1 MLRPRVLIVLA
12 VLALLFLAA
21 GITSLRITGQVD
33 QTISRQFDQHYPSVV
48 ALEKIKH
55 ASSRLNGAV
64 VLKMG
69 GRDEE
74 GFLIFHQNAETL
86 SENLNILASI
96 EKSDA
101 LEPQITRLREQVNV
115 LLTESERI
123 IAQPQE
129 RLSAAVGYTQLLSP
143 RILEIIETS
152 DHIQQS
158 QRAEMHDVRRSLLN
172 QGRRA
177 TVLWWAATILAAGV
191 IVLGYRY
198 MDQHIFFPVRVLDNA
213 MRQVGEGE
221 LDQMVPVTSDNE
233 VGQLSLSFNQ
243 MAGQLRATRK
253 GTTEKLMR
261 LHRTMQATLASF
273 PNPFFVLGKDR
284 SIELRNPAA
293 DKLAVKLFLEGQAKL
308 PPVIYEH
315 IDRVLETQQNYLP
328 SNLKDALT
336 FRIDNEEKFFLP
348 RVLLL
353 FDERGNTFGVAV
365 VLEDVTNQR
374 LLDDVK
380 TNLLST
386 VSHELKTPLTSVRM
400 ALHLLL
406 ENSVGPLNS
415 KQSDLLSTAKEDSER
430 LLRTL
435 NNLLDLTRL
444 EEAKPQLDFEECQVR
459 ALIDSMIADCRDS
472 LSSAGLGLAIEV
484 EEDLPPLNVDRE
496 KIDHIFSNFLTN
508 AIKHSPEG
516 TTITLRARRVLDE
529 QVRVSVIDQGAGI
542 PREHQERIF
551 EKFYRVPGQ
560 TRTGAGLGLS
570 IAREIAAMHRGS
582 VGVISEPDKG
592 SEFYVDLPAVL
603 RESLVRA

>member
-1 MLRPRVLIVLA
+1 MLRPRLLVTLIF
-12 VLALLFLAA
+12 LALLFVAA
-21 GITSLRITGQVD
+21 GATSLRIAGQVD
-33 QTISRQFDQHYPSVV
+33 RAIERQFNQNYPSVV

-55 ASSRLNGAV
+55 AASRLNGAV

-74 GFLIFHQNAETL
+74 GYLIFHQNAETL
-86 SENLNILASI
+86 SENLNILA
-96 EKSDA
+96 A
-101 LEPQITRLREQVNV
+101 LETSSTIEPLIARLREQVNV

-123 IAQPQE
+123 VAQPQE

-143 RILEIIETS
+143 RILDISETS
-152 DHIQQS
+152 DRIQQT
-158 QRAEMHDVRRSLLN
+158 QRTEMHETRRALLN

-177 TVLWWAATILAAGV
+177 TVLWWASTILAAGAV
-191 IVLGYRY
+191 MVGYRY
-198 MDQHIFFPVRVLDNA
+198 LDQHVFAPVLVLEHA
-213 MRQVGEGE
+213 VKQVGEGE

-233 VGQLSLSFNQ
+233 IGQLSLSFNQ

-308 PPVIYEH
+308 PPIIYEH

-353 FDERGNTFGVAV
+353 FDERGSTFGVAV

-406 ENSVGPLNS
+406 ENSIGPLNS
-415 KQSDLLSTAKEDSER
+415 KQTDLLATAKEDSER

-444 EEAKPQLDFEECQVR
+444 EEAKPQLDLEELPVR
-459 ALIDSMIADCRDS
+459 NLVESMAADFRDTVEMAGMALALD
-472 LSSAGLGLAIEV
+472 V
-484 EEDLPPLNVDRE
+484 EEDLPFLKVDRD
-496 KIDHIFSNFLTN
+496 KIDHVFSNFLSN

-516 TTITLRARRVLDE
+516 STITFRARRVLDD
-529 QVRVSVIDQGAGI
+529 QIRVSVIDEGPGI
-542 PREHQERIF
+542 TREHQERIF

-570 IAREIAAMHRGS
+570 IAREIAGMHRGS
-582 VGVISEPDKG
+582 VGVISDPGRG
-592 SEFYVDLPAVL
+592 SEFYVDLPAVP
-603 RESLVRA
+603 RESLVQA

>member
-12 VLALLFLAA
+12 LLGLLFAAA
-21 GITSLRITGQVD
+21 GISSVRITSQVNRAIAL
-33 QTISRQFDQHYPSVV
+33 QYSEHYPTVV

-55 ASSRLNGAV
+55 AASRLNGAV
-64 VLKMG
+64 VMKMG

-74 GFLIFHQNAETL
+74 GHLIFHQNAETL
-86 SENLNILASI
+86 SENLNVLAAIAGS
-96 EKSDA
+96 
-101 LEPQITRLREQVNV
+101 EPTESQLARLREQVNI

-123 IAQPQE
+123 IGQPQE
-129 RLSAAVGYTQLLSP
+129 RLSAAVGYSQLLSP
-143 RILEIIETS
+143 RVLEIIETS
-152 DHIQQS
+152 DQILHD
-158 QRAEMHDVRRSLLN
+158 QRAAMQEQRASLIS

-177 TVLWWAATILAAGV
+177 ALLWWAATILSAGLV
-191 IVLGYRY
+191 LLGYRY
-198 MDQHIFFPVRVLDNA
+198 LDQQVFHPVRVLDGA

-221 LDQMVPVTSDNE
+221 LDQMVPVNSDNE
-233 VGQLSLSFNQ
+233 IGRLSLSFNQ

-284 SIELRNPAA
+284 TIELRNPAA

-315 IDRVLETQQNYLP
+315 IDRVLETRQNYLP
-328 SNLKDALT
+328 NNLKDALT

-386 VSHELKTPLTSVRM
+386 VSHELKTPLTGVRM

-406 ENSVGPLNS
+406 ENTIGPLNP
-415 KQSDLLSTAKEDSER
+415 QQFDLLTTAKEDSER

-444 EEAKPQLDFEECQVR
+444 EEAKPHLDLAECTVTELVQNL
-459 ALIDSMIADCRDS
+459 AEDFADTAAMSELS
-472 LSSAGLGLAIEV
+472 LVTDI
-484 EEDLPPLNVDRE
+484 EEDLPPLRVDRE
-496 KIDHIFSNFLTN
+496 KIDHVFSNYVTN
-508 AIKHSPEG
+508 AIKHSPAG
-516 TTITLRARRVLDE
+516 GTITLRARHVLDD
-529 QVRVSVIDQGAGI
+529 QVRISVIDEGAGI
-542 PREHQERIF
+542 GREHQERIF

-570 IAREIAAMHRGS
+570 IAREIAVMHRGS
-582 VGVISEPDKG
+582 VGVVSEPGKG
-592 SEFYVDLPAVL
+592 SEFYVDLPAV
-603 RESLVRA
+603 RQESLLPS